1 MTIVLTDMVRFD
13 GRTLT
18 PGEVFRPLADHPEY
32 EVTFVRLD
40 GDTITL
46 ADCCGSWS
54 KQLTPKEST

>member
-1 MTIVLTDMVRFD
+1 MSTAVADTVTID

-32 EVTFVRLD
+32 KVVFVRLD

-54 KQLTPKEST
+54 QPIPPKES